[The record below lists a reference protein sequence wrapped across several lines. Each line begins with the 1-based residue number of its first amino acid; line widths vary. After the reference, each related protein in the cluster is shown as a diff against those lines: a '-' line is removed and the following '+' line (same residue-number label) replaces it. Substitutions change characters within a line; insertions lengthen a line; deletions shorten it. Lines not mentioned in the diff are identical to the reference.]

1 MLSGGTD
8 NADPHRPQRAPQGVG
23 YGLKLL
29 LALLLALAGAA
40 LASPTVLVHQFESQ
54 DVILGAALAAETAD
68 SLDDRAVVIGPEVA
82 SASVPP
88 LVVEGGFINP
98 GRILQPGVMYRP
110 AGADLLRGASDV
122 DVAVTGYVEQRD
134 DRLSLFVSL
143 ATRDGMRTRELTAA
157 PDRPLQLALLAG
169 AFVGAYLDEIDPEGA
184 PHYARPVDA
193 PTLTGGFDTPNGSYA
208 RAVALASAGLQADA
222 LAALESAAG
231 EEGVPTRA
239 QEFLDDL
246 RAVSEG
252 EAAPAE
258 DATSAARRAY
268 LSVQTTTSDVGT
280 SRAAFGAMYEA
291 TGLTSAAAWEAA
303 LAASVNDRAGADE
316 AYERASEYDYG
327 AVAAYSFRGSR
338 GAEQDP
344 AVLDALLEADD
355 TSSAALLAAAVA
367 FDVSGGDDRQEKAL
381 LALHRASPF
390 LPYPLEALSYIYFDR
405 DDARAAAQ
413 VLAVAVELEPE
424 SDLYWTNLGWS
435 WYLLGDLERSEE
447 ASVRAL
453 SLAGMQTVA
462 AYNLGLVRTVTG
474 RLDEALSAYEQAL
487 RFDPEVNDEAV
498 EDLQN
503 ARSLYP
509 QAVEVDFALAR
520 LLEADGRRQDA
531 RDAYRRFVRR
541 AGDPLAEFVTEAQAR
556 LVELEKPLPPMEVV
570 GDVRLTLGQRG
581 PESGPY
587 HPGDPVHPTF
597 ELSTQGDSLP
607 TRVDVTAELR
617 REGSDGEPIQT
628 VDETVQVPDGA
639 VGFVVDLVRLALPAD
654 LEPGTYTVAVT
665 ATGGEE
671 QQATGAATFE
681 VTGGPDPLR
690 QLVGRGLVMTGLRSG
705 QPLYTAT
712 DLDRSVD
719 LVDLLLA
726 ELDSS
731 ADAAEEALPAIE
743 GGRFAGMTGGELF
756 RDSTAE
762 DVSDFLDYI
771 LASDS
776 QAARFAF
783 VDAYA
788 QWALDGAPAAP
799 AAP

>member
-1 MLSGGTD
+1 MLSGGTE
-8 NADPHRPQRAPQGVG
+8 NERQHRSQRARRGVRH
-23 YGLKLL
+23 GLKFL
-29 LALLLALAGAA
+29 LALVLVSAGAA

-68 SLDDRAVVIGPEVA
+68 SLDDSAVVIGPEVA

-110 AGADLLRGASDV
+110 AGADLLRSASNV

-134 DRLSLFVSL
+134 DRLSLFVAV
-143 ATRDGMRTRELTAA
+143 ATRDGMRTRELTVA

-169 AFVGAYLDEIDPEGA
+169 AFVGAHLDQIDPEGA
-184 PHYARPVDA
+184 PHYARPADA
-193 PTLTGGFDTPNGSYA
+193 PTLTGGFDTAYGAYA

-222 LAALESAAG
+222 LAALETAAG
-231 EEGVPTRA
+231 GEGVPARA
-239 QEFLDDL
+239 QEFLEDL
-246 RAVSEG
+246 RAVTEG
-252 EAAPAE
+252 DAAPAD

-268 LSVQTTTSDVGT
+268 LSVQTTSSDVAT
-280 SRAAFGAMYEA
+280 SRAAFAAMYEA
-291 TGLTSAAAWEAA
+291 TGLASAAAWEAA
-303 LAASVNDRAGADE
+303 LAASVNDRAGAAE
-316 AYERASEYDYG
+316 AYERALEYDYG
-327 AVAAYSFRGSR
+327 AIAAYSFRGSR
-338 GAEQDP
+338 GEEQDP
-344 AVLDALLEADD
+344 AVLDSLLASDD

-367 FDVSGGDDRQEKAL
+367 FDVAGGDDRQETAL
-381 LALHRASPF
+381 RALHRASPF

-405 DDARAAAQ
+405 DDARSAAE

-435 WYLLGDLERSEE
+435 WYLLGDLARSEE

-453 SLAGMQTVA
+453 SLSGMQTVA

-498 EDLQN
+498 EDLVN

-509 QAVEVDFALAR
+509 AAVEVDYALAR

-541 AGDPLAEFVTEAQAR
+541 AGEDLAEFVTEAQAR

-581 PESGPY
+581 PQSGPY

-607 TRVDVTAELR
+607 TRVDVSAELR
-617 REGSDGEPIQT
+617 REGDQGEPIQA
-628 VDETVQVPDGA
+628 VEETVQVPDGA
-639 VGFVVDLVRLALPAD
+639 VGFVVDQVRLALPDD
-654 LEPGTYTVAVT
+654 LEAGTYTVEVT

-671 QQATGAATFE
+671 QQAAATATFE

-705 QPLYTAT
+705 QPLYSAA
-712 DLDRSVD
+712 DLDRSVEI
-719 LVDLLLA
+719 VDLLLA
-726 ELDSS
+726 ELESS

-743 GGRFAGMTGGELF
+743 GGRFEGMSGGELF
-756 RDSTAE
+756 RESTPQ
-762 DVSDFLDYI
+762 DVTDFLDYI

-788 QWALDGAPAAP
+788 QWAIDGAPAAP
-799 AAP
+799 AEP